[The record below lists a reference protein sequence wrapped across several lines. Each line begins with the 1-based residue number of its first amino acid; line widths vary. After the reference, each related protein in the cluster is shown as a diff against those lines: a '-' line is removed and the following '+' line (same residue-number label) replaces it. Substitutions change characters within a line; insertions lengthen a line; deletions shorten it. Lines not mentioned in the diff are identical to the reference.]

1 MSTTAF
7 LSTAYSHPPIQDSLH
22 VNYSIPVHGI
32 LTSTHTGQSTCQ
44 LQHSCPR
51 HTRIHPYRTVYM
63 STTAFLSTA
72 YSHPPIQDSLHVNYS
87 IPVHGILAS
96 THTGQ
101 STCQLQHS
109 CPRHTHIHPYRTV
122 YMSTTA
128 FLSTAYSHPPIQDSL
143 HVNYSI
149 PVHGIL
155 TSTHTGQSTCQ
166 LQHSCPR
173 HTHIHPYRTVYM
185 STTAFLST
193 AYSHPPIQD
202 SLHVNYSIPVHGI
215 LTSTHTGQSTCQ
227 LQHSC
232 PWHTHIHPYRTVYM
246 STTAFLSTAYSH
258 PPIQDSLHVNYS
270 IPVHGILTSTHTGQ
284 STCQLQHSCPRHT
297 HIHPYRTVYMSTTAF
312 LSVSYRTVSVNY
324 IIPVCVSLTVH
335 SYRTVS
341 VNYII
346 HVCISLTVHSYRTV
360 SVNYII
366 HVCVS
371 LTVHSYRTVSVNYII
386 HVCVSLTVHSYR
398 TFSFN
403 NIIPVCV
410 ILTVHSYRTVS
421 VNYIIHVCVSLT
433 VHSYRTVS
441 VNYIIPV
448 CVSLTVHS
456 YRTVSVNYIIHVCVS
471 LTVHSYR
478 TVSVN
483 YIIHV
488 CVSLTVH
495 SYRTVSVNYI
505 IHVCVSL
512 TVHSY
517 RTVSVNYI

>member
-1 MSTTAF
+1 MCVSVITSSSTDRGKWRLHPMLLHRSISGLVCDPSFLTTSRLCPLMQDCCWSTTSFLSTAYSHPPIQDSLHVNYSIPVHGILTSTHTGQSTCQLQHSCPRHTHIHPYRTVYMSTTAF

-109 CPRHTHIHPYRTV
+109 CPWHTHIHPYRTV

-232 PWHTHIHPYRTVYM
+232 PRVITHC
-246 STTAFLSTAYSH
+246 

-270 IPVHGILTSTHTGQ
+270 I
-284 STCQLQHSCPRHT
+284 
-297 HIHPYRTVYMSTTAF
+297 
-312 LSVSYRTVSVNY
+312 
-324 IIPVCVSLTVH
+324 
-335 SYRTVS
+335 
-341 VNYII
+341 
-346 HVCISLTVHSYRTV
+346 HVCISLQDSLH
-360 SVNYII
+360 VNYSI
-366 HVCVS
+366 HTGQS
-371 LTVHSYRTVSVNYII
+371 LSTT
-386 HVCVSLTVHSYR
+386 
-398 TFSFN
+398 
-403 NIIPVCV
+403 
-410 ILTVHSYRTVS
+410 
-421 VNYIIHVCVSLT
+421 
-433 VHSYRTVS
+433 
-441 VNYIIPV
+441 
-448 CVSLTVHS
+448 
-456 YRTVSVNYIIHVCVS
+456 
-471 LTVHSYR
+471 
-478 TVSVN
+478 
-483 YIIHV
+483 
-488 CVSLTVH
+488 
-495 SYRTVSVNYI
+495 
-505 IHVCVSL
+505 
-512 TVHSY
+512 
-517 RTVSVNYI
+517 